1 MLSNFINL
9 RLTFCVNHSI
19 INVETQKQCTKMI
32 HTKKTKITKTA
43 LGFRVGESALYITEV
58 NSIKEAREVL
68 ECSLAHQWLAANY
81 LPKNAP
87 TRTAELPSMETMDFK
102 RKAFYI
108 SVRNLV
114 LKLYMNGEFS
124 INQACDYG
132 NRIIKSRLI
141 TFIDFADIALIN
153 NRIKSDLLEIIQLQN
168 YR

>member
-1 MLSNFINL
+1 MTRN
-9 RLTFCVNHSI
+9 
-19 INVETQKQCTKMI
+19 
-32 HTKKTKITKTA
+32 KKIKITKTA

-58 NSIKEAREVL
+58 SGIKEAREVL
-68 ECSLAHQWLAANY
+68 EGSLAHQWLSANY
-81 LPKNAP
+81 LPSKAP

-108 SVRNLV
+108 SVRNLI
-114 LKLYMNGEFS
+114 LKLYMNGEFT
-124 INQACDYG
+124 IKQACEYG
-132 NRIIKSRLI
+132 NRIIRSRLI